1 MWKIFLVIGFRRYF
15 RMDFLSLKMMRTAMA
30 AIIDRDVRVMSR
42 MVRTLSSLVASG
54 RNSML
59 K

>member
-1 MWKIFLVIGFRRYF
+1 
-15 RMDFLSLKMMRTAMA
+15 MDFLSLKMMRTAMA
-30 AIIDRDVRVMSR
+30 ASIDREVRVMSR

-54 RNSML
+54 RKSML